1 MAKSLTVYAF
11 DVDKTL
17 TKINQPG
24 VDTLDLEPND
34 KILNL
39 ALFFQR
45 PSEGTLVITTARD
58 EKSRELTEKWLKKM
72 GLKPKHVL
80 MRGHGDSR
88 PDPEVKVEQINIL
101 RKNYGDNIIMYDDK
115 EENCR
120 AVEKETGV
128 PCIRVKQ

>member
-1 MAKSLTVYAF
+1 MAKSPTVYAF

-17 TKINQPG
+17 TKVNQPN
-24 VDTLDLEPND
+24 VAISDLEPNE

-45 PSEGTLVITTARD
+45 PDEGVIVITTARD
-58 EKSRELTEKWLKKM
+58 EKSRKQTESWLKRV

-80 MRGHGDSR
+80 MRGSGDPR

-115 EENCR
+115 EENCK